1 MIAVLWGTV
10 VTGVGLVHLMQD
22 DSVGPANRPVA
33 VLAQD
38 YVSSETCRSCHPSN
52 YDSWHAS
59 YHRRM
64 TQVASTETVATELD
78 GFTSE
83 LAGKAYRIVYRIDDG
98 IGVIQLLRVWR
109 AAREIPRL

>member
-1 MIAVLWGTV
+1 MPQSERSPSSTSGWIPPRTVGGWFTMIAVLWGTV

-59 YHRRM
+59 YHRR
-64 TQVASTETVATELD
+64 D
-78 GFTSE
+78 
-83 LAGKAYRIVYRIDDG
+83 
-98 IGVIQLLRVWR
+98 
-109 AAREIPRL
+109 